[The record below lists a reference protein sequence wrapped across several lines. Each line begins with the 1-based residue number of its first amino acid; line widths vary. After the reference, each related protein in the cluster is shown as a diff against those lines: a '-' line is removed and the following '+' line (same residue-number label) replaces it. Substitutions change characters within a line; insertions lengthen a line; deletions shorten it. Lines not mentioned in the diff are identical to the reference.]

1 MFAKLRVYFGER
13 AQPKTRR
20 SHRAST
26 SILRVDRG
34 LTPSSGLWT
43 CLSFVLSLRE
53 STKQVISPG
62 FELLHPCTGQLMRFL
77 MGAFPKNWGA
87 TNPHAN
93 FKETDARGMLQL
105 AKTKVGAMPDSVP
118 ARSQTPLHV
127 SDWARRHD
135 AQYSLQA
142 PRITQTAGQ
151 VSRSSLE
158 TQESSCQHNTIL

>member
-13 AQPKTRR
+13 AQTKTRR

-34 LTPSSGLWT
+34 LTSSSGLWTVAKSGPTTSRT

-62 FELLHPCTGQLMRFL
+62 FELFHPCTGQLMRFL

-105 AKTKVGAMPDSVP
+105 AKNQGWCHAGF
-118 ARSQTPLHV
+118 RS
-127 SDWARRHD
+127 SEESNA
-135 AQYSLQA
+135 A
-142 PRITQTAGQ
+142 PRLRLGTTTRRT
-151 VSRSSLE
+151 V
-158 TQESSCQHNTIL
+158 